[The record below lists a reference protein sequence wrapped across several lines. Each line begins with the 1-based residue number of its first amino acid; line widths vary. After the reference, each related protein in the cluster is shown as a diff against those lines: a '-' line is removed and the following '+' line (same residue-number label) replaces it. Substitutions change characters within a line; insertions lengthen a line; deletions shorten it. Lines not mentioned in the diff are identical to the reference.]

1 MPPPVKNERR
11 RVSQMPMSERR
22 RASILVGQR
31 SLDIIAM
38 NHPEDKGPR
47 FVRFVIRCYKR
58 YGYFIA
64 EHAWKAIFVCLLISG
79 LALLKILNTKQEN
92 DITGYSPYGARAKSE
107 YAQYQEFFAH
117 DGYGIALYIF
127 AIAKDGGTML
137 RDSHMQETIHVL
149 DTALSNFTLLNRETN
164 EYEAFNEF
172 CQSFCS
178 INEPVRQFYNGFQI
192 QSELAKKGEH
202 LSDRLELNYPISSL
216 FGRKVSLQPNFFGVE
231 LYNESSVLTEAERIL
246 EGGESSVNGSDGHVT
261 NMKFVKMLQL
271 QLRAEHQ
278 LKWSDHDVKQWELKV
293 VDYFQH
299 QYKSKHLKIFILA
312 TSYVEEEMVRAG
324 ITLLPYLTVGF
335 LIMCTCSVVSV
346 MTRAAYMHQQN
357 CYKILLAI
365 TACITPFMSTAT
377 ALAIMFLCGL
387 RFSSIL
393 CVIPFLVLSI
403 GVDSSY
409 LMIHEWQRVTKH
421 CRDQPTRK
429 NSNVGYRMSEVLSEV
444 GPAILISTLTNIFA
458 DGVGSFTSSP
468 EITLLCVGNL
478 TAMFISF
485 IYQMTFYSG
494 LMTVVGRYEIENEKI
509 ERNKMEI
516 SIRDK
521 KVNITRHPGLTRQS
535 SKFHDTSKHYIS
547 TYMQKYVDFV
557 ANKAVASFT
566 VFLYFCYLAHSIW
579 GITNVNINLTAQ
591 KLFALDSPLLEL
603 DKLRVEY
610 VVPHFTMATVFVNN
624 PGNLSN
630 PKRMA
635 KMNQFIDDMESLNGS
650 WGPVGTKY
658 FVRDF
663 IIFENSFEDADVEEE
678 PDTSVAPTGANQFN
692 EGDLATF
699 VGWPE
704 YDYWSGFIRLSNA
717 TNDAD
722 KKLEKF
728 FFTTAYHGKHL
739 SIWTERGNMLKS
751 WRRVADRYND
761 DFSVSVFHEDGIY
774 LDLIDNMPT
783 DTWQSVLGTL
793 IGMAG
798 VCFLFLNN
806 FFTVVIASGCVLSI
820 CAGIL
825 GNLSWMGVDLDPI
838 TMAAMIISIGFSVD
852 IPAHVSYHYYQACVR
867 EGEDSTPQVKLAT
880 CLSSVAFPAL
890 QAAIS
895 TSLCVSSLL
904 FVKLYM
910 AEVFVKTMVLCVF
923 LCNLHGLV
931 FLPAILITMDNVLAC
946 CRHVRNKVHNVD
958 TKAAKNGN
966 VPHKPVITVNSDQPT
981 LVSIPP
987 GIATATSGKG
997 ATASAVRAHSPIP
1010 PSTPEEQE
1018 PTE

>member
-64 EHAWKAIFVCLLISG
+64 EHAWKAIFICLFISG
-79 LALLKILNTKQEN
+79 LALFKILHTKQEN

-127 AIAKDGGTML
+127 ALAKDGGTML
-137 RDSHMQETIHVL
+137 RDEYMKETVEVL
-149 DTALSNFTLLNRETN
+149 DLALYNFTLLNRDTEKAET
-164 EYEAFNEF
+164 FDEF
-172 CQSFCS
+172 CVSFCS
-178 INEPVRQFYNGFQI
+178 INEPVRQFYNGFQV
-192 QSELAKKGEH
+192 QSESLKKSEA
-202 LSDRLELNYPISSL
+202 LNDRFKLNYPISEM
-216 FGRKVSLQPNFFGVE
+216 FGRNVSLQPHFFGVE
-231 LYNESSVLTEAERIL
+231 VYNDSATMTDAEKILAGSNFSFNGSEERI
-246 EGGESSVNGSDGHVT
+246 T
-261 NMKFVKMLQL
+261 NMKNVKIIQL
-271 QLRAEHQ
+271 QFRAEHQ
-278 LKWSDHDVKQWELKV
+278 LHWDDHDAKQWELTL
-293 VDYFQH
+293 VDYFQNK
-299 QYKSKHLKIFILA
+299 YKSNRLKLYVLA

-324 ITLLPYLTVGF
+324 TTLLPYLTVGF
-335 LIMCTCSVVSV
+335 LIMCTCSIVSV
-346 MTRAAYMHQQN
+346 MTRAAYMHQHN
-357 CYKILLAI
+357 CYKIALAI
-365 TACITPFMSTAT
+365 TACVTPFMATAT
-377 ALAIMFLCGL
+377 ALAIMFICGL

-421 CRDQPTRK
+421 CRETPTRK
-429 NSNVGYRMSEVLSEV
+429 NQQVGYRMSEVLCEV

-458 DGVGSFTSSP
+458 DGVGSFTGSP

-478 TAMFISF
+478 SAMFIAF

-494 LMTVVGRYEIENEKI
+494 LLTIVGRYEIENEKA
-509 ERNKMEI
+509 ERNKNYGTEI

-521 KVNITRHPGLTRQS
+521 KVNITSTRHPGLTRQS

-547 TYMQKYVDFV
+547 TYMQNYVDFV
-557 ANKAVASFT
+557 ANKLVASFT
-566 VFLYFCYLAHSIW
+566 VFLYFCYLAFSIW
-579 GITNVNINLTAQ
+579 GITKININLTSQ

-610 VVPHFTMATVFVNN
+610 VVPHFTMATVFVNT
-624 PGNLSN
+624 PGNLSD
-630 PKRMA
+630 PKRLA
-635 KMNQFIDDMESLNGS
+635 KMNQFVDDMESINGS
-650 WGPVGTKY
+650 WGPVATKY

-663 IIFENSFEDADVEEE
+663 MTFQASYEDPEEE
-678 PDTSVAPTGANQFN
+678 EEDPDTTRAPKNQFN
-692 EGDLATF
+692 EADLATF
-699 VGWPE
+699 IGWPE
-704 YDYWSGFIRLSNA
+704 YDYWSGFIRLTNA
-717 TNDAD
+717 TEDSE
-722 KKLEKF
+722 KRLEKF
-728 FFTTAYHGKHL
+728 FFTTAYHGNQL
-739 SIWTERGNMLKS
+739 SVWTERGNMLKT

-761 DFSVSVFHEDGIY
+761 DFTVSVFHEDGVY

-793 IGMAG
+793 VCMAG

-825 GNLSWMGVDLDPI
+825 GILSWMSVDLDPI

-931 FLPAILITMDNVLAC
+931 FLPAILISMDNVLAC
-946 CRHVRNKVHNVD
+946 CKFVRNKVHNVD
-958 TKAAKNGN
+958 TDAVKNGA
-966 VPHKPVITVNSDQPT
+966 PHKPVITVTNSDQPT

-987 GIATATSGKG
+987 GIAVAKSTRTPSPNPK
-997 ATASAVRAHSPIP
+997 SAPK
-1010 PSTPEEQE
+1010 STEE
-1018 PTE
+1018 T